1 MLEQLK
7 QKIINKKAKVTVV
20 GMGYVGLAVAQS
32 ISSAGYKII
41 GYDIS
46 EKRVSELKKLR
57 NEGILVTSLIKDI
70 KDSDIFLVCLPTPVK
85 EYVNPDLSSIE
96 HSINE
101 LSKNVL
107 KEGQL
112 LILESTV
119 QPGTTKDFVLPLILK
134 DNRFL
139 EVGKN
144 FFLGYSPERVD
155 PGNKNF
161 SDVSSIP
168 KIVSGITSNC
178 LDLTELL
185 YSQFIKKLHKASS
198 VEVAEFAKLFENTF
212 RAVNIAFVYEMAR
225 IANRLGM
232 NIMEILE
239 AAYTKP
245 FGIMPF
251 WPSVGVGGHCIPVDL
266 LYLHSWA
273 RSNDCYSQ
281 FIELA
286 HRVNQG
292 MPYYVL
298 QRITKILNGSSKSL
312 KGAKILLIGA
322 TYKPNVSD
330 TRSSA
335 ALKLAELFVNEGV
348 NLSVHD
354 PFLSNVQIPCNFV
367 NKLSDEFLMK
377 MDLVVLAVAHDCLDL
392 DSICKHSNI
401 LFECSG
407 KPVFSNKVSR
417 KIYSL

>member
-1 MLEQLK
+1 MRKNLE
-7 QKIINKKAKVTVV
+7 QKIIKKEAKVAVV
-20 GMGYVGLAVAQS
+20 GMGYVGLAVAQA
-32 ISSAGYKII
+32 IVSAGYKVL

-46 EKRVSELKKLR
+46 EKRVSELENLK
-57 NEGILVTSLIKDI
+57 NQGIIVTSTIKDI
-70 KDSDIFLVCLPTPVK
+70 KDADVFLVCLPTPVK

-101 LSKNVL
+101 LSKNVI

-119 QPGTTKDFVLPLILK
+119 QPGTTRDFVLPLILK
-134 DNRFL
+134 NNKSL
-139 EVGKN
+139 EIGKN

-155 PGNKNF
+155 PGNKNY
-161 SDVSSIP
+161 SNISSIP
-168 KIVSGITSNC
+168 KIVSGITSDC
-178 LDLTELL
+178 LDLTELF
-185 YSQFIKKLHKASS
+185 YSQFIEKLHKASS
-198 VEVAEFAKLFENTF
+198 VEIAEFAKLFENTF

-298 QRITKILNGSSKSL
+298 QRITKILNESSKSL

-348 NLSVHD
+348 DLSVHD
-354 PFLSNVQIPCNFV
+354 PFLSILDIECNFV
-367 NKLSDEFLMK
+367 EKLSSELLID
-377 MDLVVLAVAHDCLDL
+377 MDLVVIAVAHDCLDL
-392 DSICKHSNI
+392 DFICKHSDKI
-401 LFECSG
+401 FQCSG
-407 KPVFSNKVSR
+407 KPLFSNKISS